1 MKNRVK
7 LLSPLCKNQYTV
19 ESTKDF
25 ISFIKTQKIPSNH
38 QLVSFDAVLLF
49 TNVLIDFTID
59 VIIKHI
65 YENKEI
71 QTNITKAEM
80 KEIIL
85 LCTKDVHFTFC
96 GKTFTQT
103 DGVAMGS
110 PLGSVLAGIFMVE
123 LETHL
128 ILKLKDHLLCWK
140 RYFDD
145 IICFLKIDSTT
156 HILNIL
162 SNFHSSIKF
171 TYETESDNKISFLDV
186 QLIRKQKRIETC
198 VYRKPTN
205 NDVYIHW
212 SSVVPIQ

>member
-1 MKNRVK
+1 MFT
-7 LLSPLCKNQYTV
+7 SPFAENIYTNTR
-19 ESTKDF
+19 S
-25 ISFIKTQKIPSNH
+25 S
-38 QLVSFDAVLLF
+38 
-49 TNVLIDFTID
+49 
-59 VIIKHI
+59 
-65 YENKEI
+65 Y
-71 QTNITKAEM
+71 
-80 KEIIL
+80 
-85 LCTKDVHFTFC
+85 
-96 GKTFTQT
+96 
-103 DGVAMGS
+103 GS

-128 ILKLKDHLLCWK
+128 ILTLKDHLLRWK
-140 RYFDD
+140 RYVDD

-171 TYETESDNKISFLDV
+171 TYETGSDNKISFLDV

-212 SSVVPIQ
+212 NSVVPIQ